1 MSEILTLAATKR
13 DSVGTG
19 SARNLRR
26 EGLVPATIYGEGG
39 EPLSVAVQEK
49 EITKIY
55 RRHGFTSTVIGI
67 ELDGKVHKVLPK
79 AVQLHPITDLV
90 NHADFIFLAKKTQKV
105 EVPLIFEGK
114 ERALGV
120 KRGGF
125 FNIIFRKIALNCPVD
140 NIPRDIVIDVTNMT
154 IGASIVASKLKLP
167 TGCTLATKDS
177 LVIASITGRG
187 SKDDV
192 EETTAESAEGAAA
205 TEEKAA

>member
-13 DSVGTG
+13 DTIGTG

-26 EGLVPATIYGEGG
+26 DGMVPATIYGEGG
-39 EPLSVAVQEK
+39 EPISIAVQEK

-90 NHADFIFLAKKTQKV
+90 NHADFVFLAKKTQKV
-105 EVPLIFEGK
+105 EVPLVFEGK

-140 NIPRDIVIDVTNMT
+140 AIPTDIVIDVANMT
-154 IGASIVASKLKLP
+154 IGSSIVASKLRLP
-167 TGCTLATKDS
+167 AGCTLATKDN

-187 SKDDV
+187 SKDD
-192 EETTAESAEGAAA
+192 AEDTVAGAEGAAA
-205 TEEKAA
+205 EGAEKAA